1 MLAAHESGRVYD
13 RCLAG
18 MGMPRKPAVEVT
30 SDARVYLV
38 DDRNN
43 EWRVYDICYG
53 PPHELE
59 AARLLRKS
67 RRPQVA

>member
-1 MLAAHESGRVYD
+1 
-13 RCLAG
+13 

-43 EWRVYDICYG
+43 EWRVHDICYG

-59 AARLLRKS
+59 AARLLSDVVSIIGHRS
-67 RRPQVA
+67 IRFWPHFIEPRSV